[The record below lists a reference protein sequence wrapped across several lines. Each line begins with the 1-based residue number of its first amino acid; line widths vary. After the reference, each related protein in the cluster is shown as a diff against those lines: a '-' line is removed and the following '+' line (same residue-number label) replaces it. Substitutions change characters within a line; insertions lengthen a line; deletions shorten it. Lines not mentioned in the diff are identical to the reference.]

1 MFKRMV
7 SLGSALLDVSMR
19 IPALPAKGG
28 DAFADVGFSM
38 IGGGHNTDSAAA
50 RLGLPVVHVGSIGT
64 GLSSD
69 RYLSEAAIEGIS
81 FKGQVYGD
89 QDLGICVTLFEPDG
103 ERTFVTH
110 AGAEHELSLEFLN
123 ALKLGATDAVYLTG
137 YELFHPG
144 SGKPLKQW
152 LLSNP
157 LNGAALFFD
166 PTAVVDQLDPELLE
180 WMRLE
185 AFAITANEW
194 EFEKLR
200 PRPSDRAIFVRRIGA
215 QGCEMYEAAELRHKV
230 DGVAAEVVDTTGA
243 GDVHTGALIAA
254 LGAGKNWP
262 DSMAIANRAA
272 AFCVTKFGG
281 PTGPTLADLGLKT
294 L

>member
-1 MFKRMV
+1 MFKRLV
-7 SLGSALLDVSMR
+7 SLGSVLLDVSMR
-19 IPALPAKGG
+19 IPALPVKGG

-50 RLGLPVVHVGSIGT
+50 RLGMAVTHVGSIGT
-64 GLSSD
+64 GLSSEQ
-69 RYLSEAAIEGIS
+69 YLAEAAKDGIS
-81 FKGQVYGD
+81 FEGQVYGD

-103 ERTFVTH
+103 ERTFITH

-123 ALKLGATDAVYLTG
+123 SLKLGPTDALYLTG

-144 SGKPLKQW
+144 SGKPLKEW

-166 PTAVVDQLDPELLE
+166 PTAVVDQLDPEILE
-180 WMRLE
+180 WMRRE
-185 AFAITANEW
+185 AFVITTNEW
-194 EFEKLR
+194 EFEKLQ
-200 PRPSDRAIFVRRIGA
+200 PRATDRAIFVRRIGA
-215 QGCEMYEAAELRHKV
+215 KGCEMYEAAELRHKV
-230 DGVAAEVVDTTGA
+230 DGAVVEVVDTTGA

-262 DSMAIANRAA
+262 NSMALANQAA

-281 PTGPTLADLGLKT
+281 PTGPKLAELGLKS

>member
-19 IPALPAKGG
+19 IPGLPPKGG

-64 GLSSD
+64 GLSSEQ
-69 RYLSEAAIEGIS
+69 YLLEAAKDGIT
-81 FKGQVYGD
+81 FAGQVLED
-89 QDLGICVTLFEPDG
+89 RDLGICVTLFEPDG
-103 ERTFVTH
+103 ERTFITH
-110 AGAEHELSLEFLN
+110 AGAEHQLSLDFLKS
-123 ALKLGATDAVYLTG
+123 LKLGPTDAVYLTG

-144 SGKPLKQW
+144 SGKPLGEW

-166 PTAVVDQLDPELLE
+166 PTSVVDQIDQEVLE
-180 WMRLE
+180 WIRRE
-185 AFAITANEW
+185 AFVITVNEW
-194 EFEKLR
+194 EFEKLQ
-200 PRPSDRAIFVRRIGA
+200 PRETDRALFVRRIGA
-215 QGCEMYEAAELRHKV
+215 EGSEMYEAAQLRHKV
-230 DGVAAEVVDTTGA
+230 AGVLVEVVDTTGA

-254 LGAGKNWP
+254 LAAGKNWP
-262 DSMAIANRAA
+262 ESLAVANRAA

-281 PTGPTLADLGLKT
+281 PTGPTLAELGLKT

>member
-19 IPALPAKGG
+19 IPALPEKGG

-64 GLSSD
+64 GLSSSQ
-69 RYLSEAAIEGIS
+69 YLAEAAKDGIS
-81 FKGQVYGD
+81 FEGQVHSD

-110 AGAEHELSLEFLN
+110 AGAEHELSIEFLN
-123 ALKLGATDAVYLTG
+123 SLDLSPTDAVYLTG

-144 SGKPLKQW
+144 SGRPLKEW

-166 PTAVVDQLDPELLE
+166 PTAVVDQLDQEVLE
-180 WMRLE
+180 WMRSE
-185 AFAITANEW
+185 AFVITTNEW
-194 EFEKLR
+194 EFEKIQ
-200 PRPSDRAIFVRRIGA
+200 PRASDRAIFVRRVGA
-215 QGCEMYEAAELRHKV
+215 EGSEMYEAAELRHRAA
-230 DGVAAEVVDTTGA
+230 GVPVEVVDTTGA

-254 LGAGKNWP
+254 LAAGNNWP
-262 DSMAIANRAA
+262 NSLALANRAA

-281 PTGPTLADLGLKT
+281 PTGPTLAELGLQT

>member
-28 DAFADVGFSM
+28 DTFADVGFSM

-144 SGKPLKQW
+144 SGKPLKEW

-185 AFAITANEW
+185 AFVITANEW

>member
-19 IPALPAKGG
+19 IPGLPPKGG

-64 GLSSD
+64 GLSSEQ
-69 RYLSEAAIEGIS
+69 YLLEAAKDGIT
-81 FKGQVYGD
+81 FAGQVLED
-89 QDLGICVTLFEPDG
+89 RDLGICVTLFEPDG
-103 ERTFVTH
+103 ERTFITH
-110 AGAEHELSLEFLN
+110 AGAEHQLSLDFLKS
-123 ALKLGATDAVYLTG
+123 LKLGPTDAVYLTG

-144 SGKPLKQW
+144 SGKPLGEW

-166 PTAVVDQLDPELLE
+166 PTSVVDQIDQEVLE
-180 WMRLE
+180 WIRRE
-185 AFAITANEW
+185 AFVITVNEW
-194 EFEKLR
+194 EFEKLQ
-200 PRPSDRAIFVRRIGA
+200 PRETDRALFVRRIGA
-215 QGCEMYEAAELRHKV
+215 EGSEMYEAAQLRHKV
-230 DGVAAEVVDTTGA
+230 AGVLVEVVDTTGA

-254 LGAGKNWP
+254 LAAGKNWP
-262 DSMAIANRAA
+262 ESLAVANRAA

-281 PTGPTLADLGLKT
+281 PTGPTLTELGLKT

>member
-1 MFKRMV
+1 MFKRLV

-19 IPALPAKGG
+19 IPGLPPKGG

-64 GLSSD
+64 GLSSEQ
-69 RYLSEAAIEGIS
+69 YLLEAAKEGIT
-81 FKGQVYGD
+81 FEGQVLED
-89 QDLGICVTLFEPDG
+89 RDLGICVTLFEPDG
-103 ERTFVTH
+103 ERTFITH
-110 AGAEHELSLEFLN
+110 AGAEHELSLEFLQS
-123 ALKLGATDAVYLTG
+123 LKLGATDAVYLTG

-144 SGKPLKQW
+144 SGKPLGEW

-166 PTAVVDQLDPELLE
+166 PTSVIDQVDPEVIE
-180 WMRLE
+180 WIRRE
-185 AFAITANEW
+185 AFVITVNEW
-194 EFEKLR
+194 EFEKLQ
-200 PRPSDRAIFVRRIGA
+200 PRATDRALFVRRIGA
-215 QGCEMYEAAELRHKV
+215 EGSEMYEAAALRHKAA
-230 DGVAAEVVDTTGA
+230 GVPVEVVDTTGA

-254 LGAGKNWP
+254 LASGKNWP
-262 DSMAIANRAA
+262 DSLALANRAA
-272 AFCVTKFGG
+272 AFCVTQFGG
-281 PTGPTLADLGLKT
+281 PTGPTLAQLGLKT

>member
-1 MFKRMV
+1 MFKRLV

-19 IPALPAKGG
+19 IPGLPPKGG

-50 RLGLPVVHVGSIGT
+50 RLGLDVVHVGAIGT

-69 RYLSEAAIEGIS
+69 QYLRDAAKDGIRFEGLVH
-81 FKGQVYGD
+81 QD
-89 QDLGICVTLFEPDG
+89 QDLGICVTLFELDG
-103 ERTFVTH
+103 ERTFITH
-110 AGAEHELSLEFLN
+110 AGAEHVLTLEFLQS
-123 ALKLGATDAVYLTG
+123 LKLGATDAVYLTG

-144 SGKPLKQW
+144 SGKPLGEW

-166 PTAVVDQLDPELLE
+166 PTSVVDQIDQEVLE
-180 WMRLE
+180 WIRRE
-185 AFAITANEW
+185 AFVITVNEW
-194 EFEKLR
+194 EFEKLQ
-200 PRPSDRAIFVRRIGA
+200 PRATDRALFVRRIGA
-215 QGCEMYEAAELRHKV
+215 EGSEMYEAAELRHKAA
-230 DGVAAEVVDTTGA
+230 GVPVEVLDTTGA

-254 LGAGKNWP
+254 LAAGKNWP
-262 DSMAIANRAA
+262 DSLALANRAA

-281 PTGPTLADLGLKT
+281 PTGPTLAELGLKT

>member
-50 RLGLPVVHVGSIGT
+50 RLGMAVVHVGSIGT
-64 GLSSD
+64 GLSSEQ
-69 RYLSEAAIEGIS
+69 YLAEAAKDGIT
-81 FKGQVYGD
+81 FEGQVYGD

-123 ALKLGATDAVYLTG
+123 SLKLGPTDALYLTG

-144 SGKPLKQW
+144 SGKPLKEW

-166 PTAVVDQLDPELLE
+166 PTAVVDQLDPEILE
-180 WMRLE
+180 WMRRE
-185 AFAITANEW
+185 AFVITTNEW
-194 EFEKLR
+194 EFEKLQ
-200 PRPSDRAIFVRRIGA
+200 PRATDRAIFVRRIGA
-215 QGCEMYEAAELRHKV
+215 KGCEMYEAAELRHSAEGVKV
-230 DGVAAEVVDTTGA
+230 AVLDTTGA

-262 DSMAIANRAA
+262 NSMAIANQAA

-281 PTGPTLADLGLKT
+281 PTGPKLAELGLKT

>member
-1 MFKRMV
+1 MFKRLV

-19 IPALPAKGG
+19 IPGLPPKGG

-64 GLSSD
+64 GLSSEQ
-69 RYLSEAAIEGIS
+69 YLLEAAKEGIT
-81 FKGQVYGD
+81 FEGQVLED
-89 QDLGICVTLFEPDG
+89 RDLGICVTLFEPDG
-103 ERTFVTH
+103 ERTFITH
-110 AGAEHELSLEFLN
+110 AGAEHELSLEFLQS
-123 ALKLGATDAVYLTG
+123 LKLGATDAVYLTG

-144 SGKPLKQW
+144 SGKPLGEW

-166 PTAVVDQLDPELLE
+166 PTSVIDQVDPEVVE
-180 WMRLE
+180 WIRRE
-185 AFAITANEW
+185 AFVITVNEW
-194 EFEKLR
+194 EFEKLQ
-200 PRPSDRAIFVRRIGA
+200 PRATDRALFVRRIGA
-215 QGCEMYEAAELRHKV
+215 EGSEMYEAAALRHKAA
-230 DGVAAEVVDTTGA
+230 GVPVEVVDTTGA

-254 LGAGKNWP
+254 LASGKNWP
-262 DSMAIANRAA
+262 DSLALANRAA

-281 PTGPTLADLGLKT
+281 PTGPTLAELGLKT

>member
-50 RLGLPVVHVGSIGT
+50 RLGMAVVHVGSIGT
-64 GLSSD
+64 GLSSEQ
-69 RYLSEAAIEGIS
+69 YLAEAAKDGIT
-81 FKGQVYGD
+81 FEGQVYGD

-103 ERTFVTH
+103 ERTFITH
-110 AGAEHELSLEFLN
+110 AGAEHALSLEFLN
-123 ALKLGATDAVYLTG
+123 SLKLGPTDALYLTG

-144 SGKPLKQW
+144 SGKPLKEW

-166 PTAVVDQLDPELLE
+166 PTAVVDQIDPEILE
-180 WMRLE
+180 WMRRE
-185 AFAITANEW
+185 AFVITTNEW
-194 EFEKLR
+194 EFEKLQ
-200 PRPSDRAIFVRRIGA
+200 PRATDRAIFVRRIGA
-215 QGCEMYEAAELRHKV
+215 KGCEMYEAAELRHSAE
-230 DGVAAEVVDTTGA
+230 GVQVAVVDTTGA

-262 DSMAIANRAA
+262 NSMAIANQAA

-281 PTGPTLADLGLKT
+281 STGPKLAELGLKT

>member
-1 MFKRMV
+1 MFKRLV

-19 IPALPAKGG
+19 IPGLPPKGG

-69 RYLSEAAIEGIS
+69 LYLREAAKDGIAFEGMVH
-81 FKGQVYGD
+81 QD

-103 ERTFVTH
+103 ERTFITH
-110 AGAEHELSLEFLN
+110 AGAEHELTLEFLQS
-123 ALKLGATDAVYLTG
+123 LKLGATDAVYLTG

-144 SGKPLKQW
+144 SGKPLGEW

-166 PTAVVDQLDPELLE
+166 PTSVVDQIDPEVID
-180 WMRLE
+180 WIRRE
-185 AFAITANEW
+185 AFVITVNEW
-194 EFEKLR
+194 EFEKLQ
-200 PRPSDRAIFVRRIGA
+200 PRHDDRALFVRRIGA
-215 QGCEMYEAAELRHKV
+215 EGSEMYEAAELRHKAA
-230 DGVAAEVVDTTGA
+230 GVPVEVVDTTGA

-254 LGAGKNWP
+254 LAAGKNW
-262 DSMAIANRAA
+262 SESLALANRAA

-281 PTGPTLADLGLKT
+281 PTGPTLAELGLQT

>member
-19 IPALPAKGG
+19 IPGLPPKGG

-64 GLSSD
+64 GLSSEQ
-69 RYLSEAAIEGIS
+69 YLLEAAKDGIT
-81 FKGQVYGD
+81 FAGQVLED
-89 QDLGICVTLFEPDG
+89 RDLGICVTLFEPDG
-103 ERTFVTH
+103 ERTFITH
-110 AGAEHELSLEFLN
+110 AGAEHQLSLDFLKS
-123 ALKLGATDAVYLTG
+123 LKLGPTDAVYLTG

-144 SGKPLKQW
+144 SGKPLGEW

-166 PTAVVDQLDPELLE
+166 PTSVVDQIDQEVLE
-180 WMRLE
+180 WIRRE
-185 AFAITANEW
+185 AFVITVNEW
-194 EFEKLR
+194 EFEKLQ
-200 PRPSDRAIFVRRIGA
+200 PRETDRALFVRRIGA
-215 QGCEMYEAAELRHKV
+215 EGSEMYEAAQLRHKV
-230 DGVAAEVVDTTGA
+230 AGVPVEVVDTTGA

-254 LGAGKNWP
+254 LAAGKNWP
-262 DSMAIANRAA
+262 ESLAVANRAA

-281 PTGPTLADLGLKT
+281 PTGPTLAELGLKT

>member
-1 MFKRMV
+1 MFKRLV

-19 IPALPAKGG
+19 IPGLPPKGG

-50 RLGLPVVHVGSIGT
+50 RLGLPVVHAGSIGT

-69 RYLSEAAIEGIS
+69 LYLREAAKDGIS
-81 FKGQVYGD
+81 FEGLVHKD

-103 ERTFVTH
+103 ERTFITH
-110 AGAEHELSLEFLN
+110 AGAEHQLTLEFLN
-123 ALKLGATDAVYLTG
+123 SLNLGATDAVYLTG

-144 SGKPLKQW
+144 SGKPLGEW

-166 PTAVVDQLDPELLE
+166 PTSVVDQVDQEVIE
-180 WMRLE
+180 WIRRE
-185 AFAITANEW
+185 AFVITVNEW
-194 EFEKLR
+194 EFEKLQ
-200 PRPSDRAIFVRRIGA
+200 PRETDRALFVRRIGA
-215 QGCEMYEAAELRHKV
+215 EGSEMYEAAALRHKAA
-230 DGVAAEVVDTTGA
+230 GVPVEVVDTTGA

-254 LGAGKNWP
+254 LAAGKNW
-262 DSMAIANRAA
+262 SEALALANRAA

-281 PTGPTLADLGLKT
+281 PTGPTLAELGLKT

>member
-185 AFAITANEW
+185 AFVITANEW

>member
-19 IPALPAKGG
+19 IPGLPPKGG

-64 GLSSD
+64 GLSSEQ
-69 RYLSEAAIEGIS
+69 YLLEAAKDGIT
-81 FKGQVYGD
+81 FAGQVLED
-89 QDLGICVTLFEPDG
+89 RDLGICVTLFEPDG
-103 ERTFVTH
+103 ERTFITH
-110 AGAEHELSLEFLN
+110 AGAEHQLSLDFLKS
-123 ALKLGATDAVYLTG
+123 LKLGPTDAVYLTG

-144 SGKPLKQW
+144 SGKPLGEW

-166 PTAVVDQLDPELLE
+166 PTSVVDQIDQEVLE
-180 WMRLE
+180 WIRRE
-185 AFAITANEW
+185 AFVITVNEW
-194 EFEKLR
+194 EFEKLQ
-200 PRPSDRAIFVRRIGA
+200 PRQTDRALFVRRIGA
-215 QGCEMYEAAELRHKV
+215 EGSELYEAAQLRHKV
-230 DGVAAEVVDTTGA
+230 AGVPVEVVDTTGA

-254 LGAGKNWP
+254 LAAGKNWP
-262 DSMAIANRAA
+262 ESLAVANRAA

-281 PTGPTLADLGLKT
+281 PTGPTLAELGLKT

>member
-19 IPALPAKGG
+19 IPGLPPKGG

-64 GLSSD
+64 GLSSEQ
-69 RYLSEAAIEGIS
+69 YLLEAAKDGIT
-81 FKGQVYGD
+81 FAGQVLED
-89 QDLGICVTLFEPDG
+89 RDLGICVTLFEPDG
-103 ERTFVTH
+103 ERTFITH
-110 AGAEHELSLEFLN
+110 AGAEHQLSLDFLKS
-123 ALKLGATDAVYLTG
+123 LKLGPTDAVYLTG

-144 SGKPLKQW
+144 SGKPLGEW

-166 PTAVVDQLDPELLE
+166 PTSVVDQIDQEVLE
-180 WMRLE
+180 WIRRE
-185 AFAITANEW
+185 AFVITVNEW
-194 EFEKLR
+194 EFEKLQ
-200 PRPSDRAIFVRRIGA
+200 PRETDRALFVRRIGA
-215 QGCEMYEAAELRHKV
+215 EGSEMYEAAQLRHKV
-230 DGVAAEVVDTTGA
+230 AGVPVEVVDTTGA

-254 LGAGKNWP
+254 LAAGKNWP
-262 DSMAIANRAA
+262 ESLAVANRAA

-281 PTGPTLADLGLKT
+281 PTGPTLTELGLKT

>member
-19 IPALPAKGG
+19 IPGLPPKGG

-64 GLSSD
+64 GLSSEQ
-69 RYLSEAAIEGIS
+69 YLLEAAKDGIT
-81 FKGQVYGD
+81 FAGRVLED
-89 QDLGICVTLFEPDG
+89 RDLGICVTLFEPDG
-103 ERTFVTH
+103 ERTFITH
-110 AGAEHELSLEFLN
+110 AGAEHQLSLDFLKS
-123 ALKLGATDAVYLTG
+123 LKLGPTDAVYLTG

-144 SGKPLKQW
+144 SGKPLGEW

-166 PTAVVDQLDPELLE
+166 PTSVVDQIDQEVLE
-180 WMRLE
+180 WIRRE
-185 AFAITANEW
+185 AFVITVNEW
-194 EFEKLR
+194 EFEKLQ
-200 PRPSDRAIFVRRIGA
+200 PRATDRALFVRRIGA
-215 QGCEMYEAAELRHKV
+215 EGSEMYEAAQLRHKV
-230 DGVAAEVVDTTGA
+230 AGVLVEVVDTTGA

-254 LGAGKNWP
+254 LAAGKNWP
-262 DSMAIANRAA
+262 ESLEVANRAA

-281 PTGPTLADLGLKT
+281 PTGPTLAELGLKT

>member
-1 MFKRMV
+1 MFKRLV

-19 IPALPAKGG
+19 IPALPPKGG

-50 RLGLPVVHVGSIGT
+50 RLGLKVVHVGSIGT
-64 GLSSD
+64 GLSSEQ
-69 RYLSEAAIEGIS
+69 YLLEAAKEGID
-81 FKGQVYGD
+81 FEGEVQRG

-110 AGAEHELSLEFLN
+110 AGAEHQLSLQFLKS
-123 ALKLGATDAVYLTG
+123 LKLGATDAVYLTG

-144 SGKPLKQW
+144 SGKPLGEW
-152 LLSNP
+152 LLSGP

-166 PTAVVDQLDPELLE
+166 PTSVVDQLDPEILE
-180 WMRLE
+180 WIRRE
-185 AFAITANEW
+185 AFVITVNEW
-194 EFEKLR
+194 EFQKLQ
-200 PRPSDRAIFVRRIGA
+200 PRETDRALVVRRVGSE
-215 QGCEMYEAAELRHKV
+215 GSEMYEAAQLRHKLPGVPV
-230 DGVAAEVVDTTGA
+230 DVVDTTGA

-254 LGAGKNWP
+254 LAAGKNWP
-262 DSMAIANRAA
+262 DSLALANRAA

-281 PTGPTLADLGLKT
+281 PTGPTLAELGLKT

>member
-1 MFKRMV
+1 MFRRMV

-19 IPALPAKGG
+19 IPGLPPKGG

-64 GLSSD
+64 GLSSEQ
-69 RYLSEAAIEGIS
+69 YLLEAAKDGIT
-81 FKGQVYGD
+81 FAGQVLED
-89 QDLGICVTLFEPDG
+89 RDLGICVTLFEPDG
-103 ERTFVTH
+103 ERTFITH
-110 AGAEHELSLEFLN
+110 AGAEHQLSLDFLKS
-123 ALKLGATDAVYLTG
+123 LKLGPTDAVYLTG

-144 SGKPLKQW
+144 SGKPLGEW

-166 PTAVVDQLDPELLE
+166 PTSVVDQIDQEVLE
-180 WMRLE
+180 WIRRE
-185 AFAITANEW
+185 AFVITVNEW
-194 EFEKLR
+194 EFEKLQ
-200 PRPSDRAIFVRRIGA
+200 PRETDRALFVRRIGA
-215 QGCEMYEAAELRHKV
+215 EGSEMYEAAQLRHKV
-230 DGVAAEVVDTTGA
+230 AGVLVEVVDTTGA

-254 LGAGKNWP
+254 LAAGKNWP
-262 DSMAIANRAA
+262 ESLAVANRAA

-281 PTGPTLADLGLKT
+281 PTGPTLAELGLKT

>member
-19 IPALPAKGG
+19 IPGLPPKGG

-64 GLSSD
+64 GLSSEQ
-69 RYLSEAAIEGIS
+69 YLLEAAKDGIT
-81 FKGQVYGD
+81 FAGQVLED
-89 QDLGICVTLFEPDG
+89 RDLGICVTLFEPDG
-103 ERTFVTH
+103 ERTFITH
-110 AGAEHELSLEFLN
+110 AGAEHQLSLDFLKS
-123 ALKLGATDAVYLTG
+123 LKLGPTDAVYLTG

-144 SGKPLKQW
+144 SGKPLGEW

-166 PTAVVDQLDPELLE
+166 PTSVVDQIDQEVLE
-180 WMRLE
+180 WIRRE
-185 AFAITANEW
+185 AFVITVNEW
-194 EFEKLR
+194 EFEKLQ
-200 PRPSDRAIFVRRIGA
+200 PRETDRALFVRRIGA
-215 QGCEMYEAAELRHKV
+215 EGSELYEAAQLRHKV
-230 DGVAAEVVDTTGA
+230 AGVLVEVVDTTGA

-254 LGAGKNWP
+254 LAAGKNWP
-262 DSMAIANRAA
+262 ESLAVANRAA

-281 PTGPTLADLGLKT
+281 PTGPTLAELGLKT

>member
-1 MFKRMV
+1 MFKRLV

-19 IPALPAKGG
+19 IPALPEKGG

-64 GLSSD
+64 GLSSEQ
-69 RYLSEAAIEGIS
+69 YLLEIAKEGIT
-81 FKGQVYGD
+81 FAGQVHED

-110 AGAEHELSLEFLN
+110 AGAEHQLSLEFLN
-123 ALKLGATDAVYLTG
+123 SLKLGATDAVYFTG

-144 SGKPLKQW
+144 SGKVIGEWLKTD
-152 LLSNP
+152 P

-166 PTAVVDQLDPELLE
+166 PTSVIDQVDPEIVELI
-180 WMRLE
+180 RRE
-185 AFAITANEW
+185 AFVITVNEW
-194 EFEKLR
+194 EFEKLQ
-200 PRPSDRAIFVRRIGA
+200 PRNDDRAIFVRRIGA
-215 QGCEMYEAAELRHKV
+215 KGSEMYESAVLRHSAP
-230 DGVAAEVVDTTGA
+230 GVQVEVVDTTGA

-254 LGAGKNWP
+254 LAAGKNWP
-262 DSMAIANRAA
+262 DSLALANRAA
-272 AFCVTKFGG
+272 AYCVTKFGG
-281 PTGPTLADLGLKT
+281 PTGPTLAELGLQT

>member
-1 MFKRMV
+1 MFKRLV
-7 SLGSALLDVSMR
+7 SLGSVLLDVSMR
-19 IPALPAKGG
+19 IPALPEKGG
-28 DAFADVGFSM
+28 DAFADLGFSM

-64 GLSSD
+64 GLSSNQ
-69 RYLSEAAIEGIS
+69 YLAEAAKEGIT
-81 FKGQVYGD
+81 FAGEVHPG

-110 AGAEHELSLEFLN
+110 AGAEHELSLEFLK
-123 ALKLGATDAVYLTG
+123 ALRLEPTDAVYLTG

-144 SGKPLKQW
+144 SGKPLKEW
-152 LLSNP
+152 FLSNP

-166 PTAVVDQLDPELLE
+166 PAAVVDQLDPEILE
-180 WMRLE
+180 WMRRE
-185 AFAITANEW
+185 AFVITTNEW
-194 EFEKLR
+194 EFAKFE
-200 PRPSDRAIFVRRIGA
+200 PRTTDRAIFVKRVGA
-215 QGCEMYEAAELRHKV
+215 EGCEMYEAAALRHKAEGVSV
-230 DGVAAEVVDTTGA
+230 DALDTTGA

-254 LGAGKNWP
+254 LAAGRNWP
-262 DSMAIANRAA
+262 ESLALANRAA

-281 PTGPTLADLGLKT
+281 PTGPTLAELGLQS

>member
-19 IPALPAKGG
+19 IPALPEKGG

-64 GLSSD
+64 GLSSEQ
-69 RYLSEAAIEGIS
+69 YLAEAAKDGIS
-81 FKGQVYGD
+81 FEGQVLAD
-89 QDLGICVTLFEPDG
+89 KDLGICVTLFEPDG
-103 ERTFVTH
+103 ERTFITH
-110 AGAEHELSLEFLN
+110 AGAEHELSLEFLKS
-123 ALKLGATDAVYLTG
+123 LKLGATDALYLTG

-144 SGKPLKQW
+144 SGKPLREW

-166 PTAVVDQLDPELLE
+166 PTAVVDQLDSEILE
-180 WMRLE
+180 WMRRE
-185 AFAITANEW
+185 AFVITTNEW
-194 EFEKLR
+194 EFEKLQ
-200 PRPSDRAIFVRRIGA
+200 PRSTDRAIFVRRIGA
-215 QGCEMYEAAELRHKV
+215 EGSEMYEAAELRHSAG
-230 DGVAAEVVDTTGA
+230 GVAVEVVDTTGA

-254 LGAGKNWP
+254 LAAGQNW
-262 DSMAIANRAA
+262 SSALSLANRAA

-281 PTGPTLADLGLKT
+281 PTGPTLAELGLKN

>member
-19 IPALPAKGG
+19 IPGLPPKGG

-64 GLSSD
+64 GLSSEQ
-69 RYLSEAAIEGIS
+69 YLLEAAKDGIT
-81 FKGQVYGD
+81 FAGQVLED
-89 QDLGICVTLFEPDG
+89 RDLGICVTLFEPDG
-103 ERTFVTH
+103 ERTFITH
-110 AGAEHELSLEFLN
+110 AGAEHQLSLEFLQS
-123 ALKLGATDAVYLTG
+123 LKLGPTDAVYLTG

-144 SGKPLKQW
+144 SGKPLGQW

-166 PTAVVDQLDPELLE
+166 PTSVVDQIDQDVLE
-180 WMRLE
+180 WIRRE
-185 AFAITANEW
+185 AFVITVNEW
-194 EFEKLR
+194 EFEKLQ
-200 PRPSDRAIFVRRIGA
+200 PRATDRALFVRRIGA
-215 QGCEMYEAAELRHKV
+215 EGSEMYEAAELRHKAA
-230 DGVAAEVVDTTGA
+230 GVPVEVVDTTGA

-254 LGAGKNWP
+254 LAAGKNWP
-262 DSMAIANRAA
+262 DSLAIANRAA

-281 PTGPTLADLGLKT
+281 PTGPTLAELGLKT

>member
-19 IPALPAKGG
+19 IPGLPPKGG

-64 GLSSD
+64 GLSSEQ
-69 RYLSEAAIEGIS
+69 YLLEAAKDGIT
-81 FKGQVYGD
+81 FAGQVLED
-89 QDLGICVTLFEPDG
+89 RDLGICVTLFEPDG
-103 ERTFVTH
+103 ERTFITH
-110 AGAEHELSLEFLN
+110 AGAEHQLSLDFLKS
-123 ALKLGATDAVYLTG
+123 LKLGPTDAIYLTG

-144 SGKPLKQW
+144 SGKPLGEW

-166 PTAVVDQLDPELLE
+166 PTSVVDQIDQEVLE
-180 WMRLE
+180 WIRRE
-185 AFAITANEW
+185 AFVITVNEW
-194 EFEKLR
+194 EFEKLQ
-200 PRPSDRAIFVRRIGA
+200 PRQTDRALFVRRIGA
-215 QGCEMYEAAELRHKV
+215 EGSELYEAAQLRHKV
-230 DGVAAEVVDTTGA
+230 AGVLVEVVDTTGA

-254 LGAGKNWP
+254 LAAGKNWP
-262 DSMAIANRAA
+262 ESLAVANRAA

-281 PTGPTLADLGLKT
+281 PTGPTLAELGLKT

>member
-19 IPALPAKGG
+19 IPALPARGG

-50 RLGLPVVHVGSIGT
+50 RLGMAVVHVGSIGT

-69 RYLSEAAIEGIS
+69 QYLAEAAKDGIS
-81 FKGQVYGD
+81 FEGQIYAD

-103 ERTFVTH
+103 ERTFITH

-123 ALKLGATDAVYLTG
+123 SLKLEPTDALYLTG
-137 YELFHPG
+137 YDLFHPG
-144 SGKPLKQW
+144 SGRPLKEW

-166 PTAVVDQLDPELLE
+166 PTAVVDQLDPEVLE
-180 WMRLE
+180 WMRRE
-185 AFAITANEW
+185 AFVITTNEW
-194 EFEKLR
+194 EFEKLK
-200 PRPSDRAIFVRRIGA
+200 PRPTDRAIFVRRIGA
-215 QGCEMYEAAELRHKV
+215 KGCEMYEAAELRHRAEGVKV
-230 DGVAAEVVDTTGA
+230 EVVDTTGA

-262 DSMAIANRAA
+262 NAMAIANQAA

-281 PTGPTLADLGLKT
+281 PTGPTLAELGLKT

>member
-69 RYLSEAAIEGIS
+69 QYLAEAAKEGIS
-81 FKGQVYGD
+81 FEGQIYSD

-123 ALKLGATDAVYLTG
+123 SLKLGPTDAVYLTG

-144 SGKPLKQW
+144 SGKPLKEW

-166 PTAVVDQLDPELLE
+166 PTAVVNQLDPDILE

-185 AFAITANEW
+185 AFVITANEW

-215 QGCEMYEAAELRHKV
+215 KGCEMYEAAELRHSAEGVKV
-230 DGVAAEVVDTTGA
+230 EVVDTTGA

-262 DSMAIANRAA
+262 NSMAIANRAA
-272 AFCVTKFGG
+272 AFCVTRFGG
-281 PTGPTLADLGLKT
+281 PTGPTLADLDLKT

>member
-1 MFKRMV
+1 MFRRMV
-7 SLGSALLDVSMR
+7 SLGSVLLDVSMR

-50 RLGLPVVHVGSIGT
+50 RLGMAVVHVGSIGT
-64 GLSSD
+64 GLSSEQ
-69 RYLSEAAIEGIS
+69 YLAEAAKEGIS
-81 FKGQVYGD
+81 FEGQIYGD

-103 ERTFVTH
+103 ERTFITH
-110 AGAEHELSLEFLN
+110 TGAEHELSLEFLKS
-123 ALKLGATDAVYLTG
+123 LKLGPTDALYLTG

-144 SGKPLKQW
+144 SGKPLREW
-152 LLSNP
+152 LLSSP

-166 PTAVVDQLDPELLE
+166 PTAVVDQLDPEILK
-180 WMRLE
+180 WMRRE
-185 AFAITANEW
+185 AFVITTNEW
-194 EFEKLR
+194 EFEKMQ
-200 PRPSDRAIFVRRIGA
+200 PRATDRAIFVRRIGA
-215 QGCEMYEAAELRHKV
+215 KGCEMYEAAELRHRAEGVKV
-230 DGVAAEVVDTTGA
+230 EVVDTTGA

-262 DSMAIANRAA
+262 NSMAIANQAA

-281 PTGPTLADLGLKT
+281 PTGPKLAELGLKT

>member
-1 MFKRMV
+1 MFRRMV

-19 IPALPAKGG
+19 IPGLPPKGG

-64 GLSSD
+64 GLSSEQ
-69 RYLSEAAIEGIS
+69 YLLEAAKDGIT
-81 FKGQVYGD
+81 FAGQVLED
-89 QDLGICVTLFEPDG
+89 RDLGICVTLFEPDG
-103 ERTFVTH
+103 ERTFITH
-110 AGAEHELSLEFLN
+110 AGAEHQLSLDFLKS
-123 ALKLGATDAVYLTG
+123 LKLGPTDAVYLTG

-144 SGKPLKQW
+144 SGKPLGEW

-166 PTAVVDQLDPELLE
+166 PTSVVDQIDQEVLE
-180 WMRLE
+180 WIRRE
-185 AFAITANEW
+185 AFVITVNEW
-194 EFEKLR
+194 EFEKLQ
-200 PRPSDRAIFVRRIGA
+200 PRQTDRALFVRRIGA
-215 QGCEMYEAAELRHKV
+215 EGSEMYEAAQLRHKV
-230 DGVAAEVVDTTGA
+230 AGVLVEVVDTTGA

-254 LGAGKNWP
+254 LAAGKNWP
-262 DSMAIANRAA
+262 ESLAVANRAA

-281 PTGPTLADLGLKT
+281 PTGPTLAELGLKT